1 MCSREPWLRYRVSI
15 GAFQVDKLKNW
26 INRNLSVN
34 SYCWPEGGSFESF
47 ARCVSDAGLSQVG
60 LNTGI
65 LANIGAKKARRI
77 LNDYGLTV
85 STLNSAGYFTDS
97 DLIHQ
102 NMAVLDMAANLD
114 ATALCIITGGV
125 MGGAPPANLNIEYQ
139 ANTPLKLA
147 EIRAKSLSL
156 YNEFAH
162 EAAKYN
168 VLLGLEPIAPFDIVT
183 KGHVNSINAAR
194 HYLDMP
200 QTNLIIDLFHS
211 FWDPDLE
218 ECIQLNDTVCVLQF
232 CDVVFGSLNRP
243 TNRASLPDCPS
254 ESHLPIGRYLKT
266 MYHTA
271 MKSGIHR
278 PIEFE
283 IFRSDIVNQ
292 DADNIIAALPG
303 RVYQFIL
310 AEEKIL

>member
-1 MCSREPWLRYRVSI
+1 M
-15 GAFQVDKLKNW
+15 DKLKNW

-47 ARCVSDAGLSQVG
+47 ARCVSNAGLSQVG

-102 NMAVLDMAANLD
+102 NMAVLDMAATLD

-125 MGGAPPANLNIEYQ
+125 MGGAPPANLNIKYQ

-162 EAAKYN
+162 EAAKCN

-200 QTNLIIDLFHS
+200 QWRSDSEFSTGAARFKNRELVWRNLKPLFAKKTTAEWVTNLDKFSVPVGPIYNMDEMFNDPQVQHLGIAQKVHHPVRGDILLVGQPVDLS
-211 FWDPDLE
+211 RTPAKINTASPDAGE
-218 ECIQLNDTVCVLQF
+218 
-232 CDVVFGSLNRP
+232 
-243 TNRASLPDCPS
+243 
-254 ESHLPIGRYLKT
+254 
-266 MYHTA
+266 HTA
-271 MKSGIHR
+271 AILKELGYSDYDVTR
-278 PIEFE
+278 L
-283 IFRSDIVNQ
+283 RSDNVI
-292 DADNIIAALPG
+292 
-303 RVYQFIL
+303 
-310 AEEKIL
+310 